1 MNFETFGNGVRR
13 FVIGL
18 SKKVLLAN
26 VLGELSQNLS
36 VVTTKTILSHWIIAI
51 SDTLQIYFDFSGYS
65 DMAIGLGLM
74 FGFKFLENFNYPL
87 IAKSVT
93 DFWHRWHISLSSWFK
108 DYVYIPLGGSKVSNL
123 KRYRNILI
131 VWMITGF
138 WHGASW
144 NFIVWGL
151 YFAIFLIIEKA
162 FLLKILEKHKILS
175 HVYTILIV
183 VISFVIFNRT
193 NFSDIQL
200 FLENMF
206 GFGNLTFTN
215 IETNYYLKNYTFII
229 LTAIICSMS
238 YKKIYI
244 RIKDNKVFN
253 FIEPV
258 IIIALFILCTAYI
271 VNESFNPFL
280 YFRF

>member
-1 MNFETFGNGVRR
+1 
-13 FVIGL
+13 
-18 SKKVLLAN
+18 
-26 VLGELSQNLS
+26 
-36 VVTTKTILSHWIIAI
+36 
-51 SDTLQIYFDFSGYS
+51 
-65 DMAIGLGLM
+65 
-74 FGFKFLENFNYPL
+74 
-87 IAKSVT
+87 
-93 DFWHRWHISLSSWFK
+93 
-108 DYVYIPLGGSKVSNL
+108 
-123 KRYRNILI
+123 
-131 VWMITGF
+131 MITGF

-193 NFSDIQL
+193 NFSYIQL
-200 FLENMF
+200 FIKNMF

-215 IETNYYLKNYTFII
+215 IETNYYLKNYIFII

>member
-1 MNFETFGNGVRR
+1 
-13 FVIGL
+13 
-18 SKKVLLAN
+18 
-26 VLGELSQNLS
+26 
-36 VVTTKTILSHWIIAI
+36 
-51 SDTLQIYFDFSGYS
+51 
-65 DMAIGLGLM
+65 MAIGLGLM

-87 IAKSVT
+87 IAISVT
-93 DFWHRWHISLSSWFK
+93 DFWRRWHISLSSWFK

-229 LTAIICSMS
+229 LTAIICSMA

-253 FIEPV
+253 FIEPI